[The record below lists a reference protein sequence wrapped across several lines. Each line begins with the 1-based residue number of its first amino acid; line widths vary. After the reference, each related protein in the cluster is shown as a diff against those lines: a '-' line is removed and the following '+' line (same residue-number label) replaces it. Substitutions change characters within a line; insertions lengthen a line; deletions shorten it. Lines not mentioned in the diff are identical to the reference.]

1 MLTFQDNLDG
11 NREALQQ
18 SSSEIGQ
25 VYVRWEVSTNI
36 SYSNTKKLDL
46 FHEYSIIIDNNCN
59 SKGTW
64 V

>member
-25 VYVRWEVSTNI
+25 VYVRWENSTNI
-36 SYSNTKKLDL
+36 S
-46 FHEYSIIIDNNCN
+46 
-59 SKGTW
+59 
-64 V
+64 